1 MARYKYIDTNPK
13 FVAIDLARHL
23 LPGTFEHAV
32 NHLLDHA
39 IDLSSFDTRFR
50 NDETGAPAYPPALL
64 LKVVLVAYAHGIVSS
79 RGIEQACREQVTFIA
94 LCGDT
99 APHFTTI
106 AQFVSTLGDH
116 IARVFAAVV
125 AICDAQGLI
134 GREMF
139 AIDGV
144 KLPSNAAKR
153 RSGARADFERQAT
166 KLEAAAQTIL
176 ARHRA
181 TDQLPVEPTLA
192 EKDKKRIERLE
203 RDAAQIRD
211 WLQRNPDERRGVKG
225 AVRKSNRTDNESAKM
240 ATGKGVIQGY
250 TGVTA
255 VDAAHQIIV
264 EAQAHGTGSEQ
275 ELLIPVVTAMH
286 GMLMADSLIT
296 ADAGYH
302 SDANLQQLAA
312 MSVNALIADN
322 DMRRRDERF
331 ATQEHHKAAPDP
343 LHNKADPAPGQTAAV
358 FPTSAFTYDAAARTC
373 ICPAGKSL
381 NRNGGQS
388 VNRDNIWTRFQ
399 GKPRDCGPCELR
411 AQCLETPATTAVR
424 SVMFFRGKTTPLPET
439 HTAQMKRRIDLP
451 EGRTRYA
458 QRFGAVEPVFG
469 NLCYNKRARSL
480 HTARPDESE
489 RPVAA
494 LLPRTQHREA
504 RAPRLRAIAT
514 IGARSEPSHASRRA
528 LRRIVKTL
536 TISANRSNSGRPARR
551 SGRQKIGFPTASL
564 CDSVDAREPAQP
576 QSSSNAWSAFICF
589 RMRRADLSSTG
600 STRDTSSE

>member
-13 FVAIDLARHL
+13 FLAVDLARQL

-39 IDLSSFDTRFR
+39 IDLSGFDARFR

-106 AQFVSTLGDH
+106 AHFVSTLGDG

-144 KLPSNAAKR
+144 KLPSNASKR
-153 RSGARADFERQAT
+153 RSGTRTDFERQAA

-181 TDQLPVEPTLA
+181 TDQLPVEPTLV
-192 EKDKKRIERLE
+192 EKEKKRIARLE
-203 RDAAQIRD
+203 KDAAQIRD

-250 TGVTA
+250 TGVAA

-275 ELLIPVVTAMH
+275 ELFIPVVAAMQ
-286 GMLMADSLIT
+286 GMLTTESLIT

-302 SDANLQQLAA
+302 SEANLQQLAA
-312 MSVNALIADN
+312 LSIDALIADTE
-322 DMRRRDERF
+322 MRRRDERF
-331 ATQEHHKAAPDP
+331 ATQDHHTDASDP
-343 LHNKADPAPGQTAAV
+343 LHDKSAAEPAPTRTV
-358 FPTSAFTYDAAARTC
+358 FHASDFAYDAEARTC
-373 ICPAGKSL
+373 ICPAGKTL
-381 NRNGGQS
+381 NRNGERS

-399 GKPRDCGPCELR
+399 GKPRDCGPCPLR
-411 AQCLETPATTAVR
+411 ARCLETPVTTTVR
-424 SVMFFRGKTTPLPET
+424 SVMFFRGKTAPLPET
-439 HTAQMKRRIDLP
+439 HTARMKKRIDSP
-451 EGRTRYA
+451 EGRLRYG

-469 NLCYNKRARSL
+469 NLCYNKGLDRFTLRGRAK
-480 HTARPDESE
+480 
-489 RPVAA
+489 VNGQWA
-494 LLPRTQHREA
+494 LYCLVHNIEKLA
-504 RAPRLRAIAT
+504 HH
-514 IGARSEPSHASRRA
+514 GY
-528 LRRIVKTL
+528 
-536 TISANRSNSGRPARR
+536 
-551 SGRQKIGFPTASL
+551 
-564 CDSVDAREPAQP
+564 AQ
-576 QSSSNAWSAFICF
+576 
-589 RMRRADLSSTG
+589 
-600 STRDTSSE
+600 